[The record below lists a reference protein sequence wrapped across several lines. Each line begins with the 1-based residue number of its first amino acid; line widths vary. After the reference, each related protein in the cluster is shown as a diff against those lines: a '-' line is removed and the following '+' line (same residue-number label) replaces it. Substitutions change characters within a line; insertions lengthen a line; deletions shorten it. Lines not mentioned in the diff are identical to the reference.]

1 MIIQI
6 LSLFLIFLTEA
17 EAYFCIKTMIE
28 ISHSFLNAKTNSEDL
43 REMRWYFTFDG
54 ESFTNM
60 CESFFQ
66 IVKVY
71 IESTTQ
77 LILSL
82 LIIRLKIKNSR
93 K

>member
-6 LSLFLIFLTEA
+6 LTLFLIFLTEA

-28 ISHSFLNAKTNSEDL
+28 TSSNFLNSKENSADL

-54 ESFTNM
+54 ENFTNM

-66 IVKVY
+66 IVQV
-71 IESTTQ
+71 STF
-77 LILSL
+77 S
-82 LIIRLKIKNSR
+82 
-93 K
+93 